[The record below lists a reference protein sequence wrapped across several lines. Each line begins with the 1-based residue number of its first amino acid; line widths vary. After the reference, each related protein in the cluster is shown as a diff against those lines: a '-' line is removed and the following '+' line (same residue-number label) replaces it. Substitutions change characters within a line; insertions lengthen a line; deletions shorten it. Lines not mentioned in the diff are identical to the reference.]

1 MNTTLYAPT
10 EKPRRAIEFDG
21 NEAYYSNQDFP
32 RRGIL
37 PESFQAFGPGVG
49 HEVIDTTK
57 TKLYQTFA
65 ILSLAAIVCF
75 TLLLLIE

>member
-1 MNTTLYAPT
+1 MNTTLHTTAA
-10 EKPRRAIEFDG
+10 KPRRAIEFDG

-37 PESFQAFGPGVG
+37 PESFQAFGPGVE

-65 ILSLAAIVCF
+65 ILSLAAVVCF
-75 TLLLLIE
+75 TLFLLIE

>member
-1 MNTTLYAPT
+1 MNTTLHAPAA
-10 EKPRRAIEFDG
+10 KPRRAIEFDG

-32 RRGIL
+32 WRGIL
-37 PESFQAFGPGVG
+37 PVTSQAFGPDVE

-65 ILSLAAIVCF
+65 ILSLAAVVCF